1 MKKSDTDQ
9 LKKSTLINSHYIYGH
24 WSLTKNKRYRERG
37 LASFNVS
44 LQRGHIF
51 SISGNQHCVDL
62 RNGLKLLFADTLTAG
77 RSHHGLKS
85 VTGRWYWYIWSQRPF
100 LGFVAGGWYA
110 AYCGIL
116 WYTVGGMLG
125 NGANIRPL
133 MAASSIRWPMI
144 QPGEALTDKNSKHL
158 QILHIG
164 KGQNSFKR
172 CLFCS
177 EIFPFFVPT
186 LFKVSGVRWCY
197 CDVQLSQVSF
207 NNQDSLN

>member
-1 MKKSDTDQ
+1 MLAH
-9 LKKSTLINSHYIYGH
+9 LKIHLDKFPLHIYGH

-62 RNGLKLLFADTLTAG
+62 RNRPKFLFADTLTAG

-144 QPGEALTDKNSKHL
+144 QPGQALTDKNSKHV
-158 QILHIG
+158 QIL
-164 KGQNSFKR
+164 QMKR
-172 CLFCS
+172 QRAYWAEAKSYATCPWYLDW
-177 EIFPFFVPT
+177 
-186 LFKVSGVRWCY
+186 K
-197 CDVQLSQVSF
+197 
-207 NNQDSLN
+207 